1 MGIGSMVAARAYL
14 SLLGRREVLHRVGAR
29 EGDGKDLYLQ
39 DDVALHVGRGLV
51 PQLAQLARHL
61 LQRLVESGVRVGVRV
76 RLRVRVRVRVRV
88 RARARTR
95 ARAKVR
101 VRFRARFGHRA
112 DRLHLL
118 PLLRVVP
125 G

>member
-14 SLLGRREVLHRVGAR
+14 GLLGRREVLHRVGAR

-76 RLRVRVRVRVRV
+76 RLRVRVRVMVRVRV
-88 RARARTR
+88 RVRHRDAPPVVEMTFVHGAAARAHLEARAR
-95 ARAKVR
+95 
-101 VRFRARFGHRA
+101 G
-112 DRLHLL
+112 
-118 PLLRVVP
+118 
-125 G
+125 